1 MIRVSLNL
9 NCAKISKEVLNGK
22 KIDGV
27 IEAVRYKNGQ
37 IVSVRGYERRGF
49 TFSDRVL
56 LDRKTLL
63 ERLQK
68 GQQFV
73 AGTRQDLMASTF
85 TLSKPILLE
94 IKPMIA
100 NILRPKIM

>member
-1 MIRVSLNL
+1 M
-9 NCAKISKEVLNGK
+9 AK

-37 IVSVRGYERRGF
+37 IVLVRAYERRGA
-49 TFSDRVL
+49 TYSDRL
-56 LDRKTLL
+56 MLDRKTLL

-73 AGTRQDLMASTF
+73 SGSRQDLMASTF
-85 TLSKPILLE
+85 TLSKPVQVVKVEERDIIATNEIATKDELE
-94 IKPMIA
+94 NVPFF
-100 NILRPKIM
+100 

>member
-1 MIRVSLNL
+1 M
-9 NCAKISKEVLNGK
+9 AK

-73 AGTRQDLMASTF
+73 AGTRQDLLASTF
-85 TLSKPILLE
+85 TLSKPILLVKADDRE
-94 IKPMIA
+94 YIA
-100 NILRPKIM
+100 TKDNVTKDELENVPLF

>member
-1 MIRVSLNL
+1 M
-9 NCAKISKEVLNGK
+9 AKKV
-22 KIDGV
+22 DGV

-73 AGTRQDLMASTF
+73 AGTRQDLLASTF
-85 TLSKPILLE
+85 MLSKPILLVKADDRE
-94 IKPMIA
+94 FIA
-100 NILRPKIM
+100 TKENVTKDELENVPLF